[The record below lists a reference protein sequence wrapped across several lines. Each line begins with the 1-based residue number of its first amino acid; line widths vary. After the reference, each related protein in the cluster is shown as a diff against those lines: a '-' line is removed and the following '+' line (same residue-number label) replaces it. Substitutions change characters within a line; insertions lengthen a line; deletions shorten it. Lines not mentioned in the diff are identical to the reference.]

1 MLSSCAGDCLEQA
14 RLPGRRAGQRVNSL
28 AMTATSSTAA
38 RSPGPGLLSVEE
50 ARARVLADIPV
61 LDLETI
67 PIEQGRGRVTGQD
80 IAARLSHPPVPVSA
94 MDGYALSSADAGGLP
109 VRVRKIGESR
119 AGGHF
124 EGRISAGACVRIF
137 TGAPV
142 PEGADLI
149 ALQEDATEADG
160 VVTITELP
168 AKGQFIRRAG
178 LDFSV
183 GQVVAPRG
191 RMLTARD
198 LGLLASSGH
207 GEVTVRRRPRVAI
220 LSTGDELVPPGSL
233 PGPDQIVCSN
243 GLALSA
249 AVASWGAEAIDLGI
263 AADEV
268 GAIAEAADRA
278 MGADILITSGG
289 ASVGDH
295 DLVQA
300 GIRERGF
307 VSNFWQI
314 AMRPGKP
321 LMFGRIGPLPVLGVP
336 GNPVSAMVC
345 AMLFLRPVLRKLLGQ
360 SPVEPVFETARLGAP
375 MKANDKREEYA
386 RGRLEHVPGGGLVVR
401 PFTAQDSAMQR
412 AMAEAHCLIRRPP
425 HAPAATEG
433 AEVEIIRLDAVE
445 GGF

>member
-1 MLSSCAGDCLEQA
+1 
-14 RLPGRRAGQRVNSL
+14 
-28 AMTATSSTAA
+28 MTATSSTAA

-61 LDLETI
+61 LALETI

-94 MDGYALSSADAGGLP
+94 MDGYALSSDDAGELP
-109 VRVRKIGESR
+109 VRIRKIGESR

-124 EGRISAGACVRIF
+124 EGRLLAGACVRIF

-160 VVTITELP
+160 VVTITDLP
-168 AKGQFIRRAG
+168 AKGQFIRPAG

-183 GQVVAPRG
+183 GQVVAPQG

-207 GEVTVRRRPRVAI
+207 GEITVRRRPRVAI

-233 PGPDQIVCSN
+233 PGPDQIACSN

-278 MGADILITSGG
+278 MGADILVTSGG

-307 VSNFWQI
+307 VPNFWQI

-345 AMLFLRPVLRKLLGQ
+345 AMLFLRPVLRKMLGQ

-386 RGRLEHVPGGGLVVR
+386 RGRLEHGPGGGLVVR
-401 PFTAQDSAMQR
+401 PFSAQDSAMQR
-412 AMAEAHCLIRRPP
+412 AMAEADCLMRRPP
-425 HAPAATEG
+425 HAPAAAEG